1 MSTFVAVNTYTHSV
15 TYVTGNILRS
25 LQDIVRLSGL
35 NPTQISEE
43 WSVLERGISTWIDS
57 SGNLWLFGGYGYDS
71 TGQLGYLNDL
81 WQYDPSTGS

>member
-35 NPTQISEE
+35 NPAQISEE
-43 WSVLERGISTWIDS
+43 WSVLERGISTDLRAPVATTV
-57 SGNLWLFGGYGYDS
+57 SGGSGGNPVS
-71 TGQLGYLNDL
+71 
-81 WQYDPSTGS
+81 DPPFSRAPAKNSPAEA